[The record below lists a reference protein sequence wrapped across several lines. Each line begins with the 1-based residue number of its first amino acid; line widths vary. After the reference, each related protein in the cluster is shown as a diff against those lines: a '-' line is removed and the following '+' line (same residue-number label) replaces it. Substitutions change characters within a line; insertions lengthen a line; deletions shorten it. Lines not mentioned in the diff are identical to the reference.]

1 MAPRR
6 EKLTV
11 EIDRDTREALSS
23 LAHEEDRSI
32 ASLVRRTL
40 VAYVARRQR
49 KAAPRKRAA

>member
-6 EKLTV
+6 EKITIEV
-11 EIDRDTREALSS
+11 DPDTREALAS
-23 LAHEEDRSI
+23 LASEEDRSI

-49 KAAPRKRAA
+49 RAAPRKRAA